1 MAHKKLARRLQFLI
15 ASAKR
20 HGPAH
25 VVEVFRQELRRRRYA
40 ASPIPLPT
48 PAQLA
53 ASFPPTVP
61 GTNFLDAFQRN
72 ASRRIPFTADR
83 RGGELMERMLA
94 LQSRASMVHDAEL
107 FAAGHFEALGL
118 CLAGGAG
125 AYNWGMDYGCGHV
138 WPAAPFNTVTF
149 LDVPGA
155 DVKYVWELNRMYW
168 IGWLGKAWWAT
179 EDDRWVRE
187 FTSRVDSWRGANP
200 VNTGINWTMPM
211 EVAIRGFWLVLGFAF
226 FHGAPGISDE
236 WWLEYLALAWGHGSY
251 LENNLE
257 YFSNLT
263 NHYISNCFGMVMLG
277 SLFAG
282 STEGDRWL
290 GEGRRR
296 LLDELEHQVLPDGV
310 HYERSIC
317 YHRLV
322 LEMYLIALAALER
335 SGHPFPEQARAHVER
350 MAEFMRDYIPGS
362 GTVPQL
368 GDSDDGVILR
378 MSIRQELYDH
388 RDTMALA
395 AAVFGRNDF
404 GATAGGTSLA
414 ALLTANGT
422 AAARGSNA
430 AEAVPARASAPT
442 PASRL
447 YRDGGFAA
455 LRGNGM
461 YVFADVGPIG
471 LHGNNDTLSFTLHG
485 RSGAFIV
492 DPGTY
497 CYSRDLALRNELRSS
512 LAHNA
517 PVVDGAEIAEFS
529 GLWRVRNDHTDVT
542 ILEWN
547 PTESGATLHAEHH
560 AYGRLPG
567 GGVLVQRRWTLSGDE
582 LHVLDTFVAS
592 GPHRT
597 ATRFTLPAEVL
608 VVRIDPNRL
617 ELQRPSGERLQM
629 EASVPLTLT
638 EGWYSPSYGVA
649 ARATLIGISG
659 HIGAGTNA
667 PNQFAYI
674 CRLLP

>member
-1 MAHKKLARRLQFLI
+1 MADKKLARRFQFLI

-40 ASPIPLPT
+40 ASPIPP
-48 PAQLA
+48 PAPAHLA
-53 ASFPPTVP
+53 ESFPPVAA
-61 GTNFLDAFQRN
+61 GTNFLEAFHRN
-72 ASRRIPFTADR
+72 ASGRLPFTAEGR
-83 RGGELMERMLA
+83 SGGLMERLLT
-94 LQSRASMVHDAEL
+94 LQSRRNMERDAEL

-118 CLAGGAG
+118 CLAGGTST
-125 AYNWGMDYGCGHV
+125 YNWAMDYGCGHV
-138 WPAAPFNTVTF
+138 WPAAPFDAIRF

-179 EDDRWVRE
+179 DDERWARE
-187 FTSRVDSWRGANP
+187 FTTRLESWRTANP

-211 EVAIRGFWLVLGFAF
+211 EVAIRGFWLVQGYAF
-226 FHGAPGISDE
+226 FHGAPGISDD

-282 STEGDRWL
+282 SAEGDRWL
-290 GEGRRR
+290 REGRRR
-296 LLDELEHQVLPDGV
+296 LLAELEHQVLPDGV

-322 LEMYLIALAALER
+322 LEMYLITIAALER
-335 SGHPFPEQARAHVER
+335 CGHPFPQQALAHVER
-350 MAEFMRDYIPGS
+350 MAEFMRDYIPEN

-378 MSIRQELYDH
+378 LSIEQELYDH
-388 RDTMALA
+388 RDTLALA
-395 AAVFGRNDF
+395 AAVFGRSDF
-404 GATAGGTSLA
+404 DTTAGGTSQA
-414 ALLTANGT
+414 ALLMADD
-422 AAARGSNA
+422 AAAPGNRNA
-430 AEAVPARASAPT
+430 AEGT
-442 PASRL
+442 PKRASRL
-447 YRDGGFAA
+447 YRNGGFAA

-497 CYSRDLALRNELRSS
+497 CYSRDADLRNELRSS

-529 GLWRVRNDHTDVT
+529 GLWRVRDDRTDVT
-542 ILEWN
+542 IMEWN

-567 GGVLVQRRWTLSGDE
+567 GGVLVRRRWKLDGDE
-582 LHVLDTFVAS
+582 LHVLDSFVANH
-592 GPHRT
+592 PHRVV
-597 ATRFTLPAEVL
+597 TRFTLPAEVM
-608 VVRIDPNRL
+608 VVQLDPNRL
-617 ELQRPSGERLQM
+617 ELHRPSGERMQM
-629 EASVPLTLT
+629 EASAPLTLA
-638 EGWYSPSYGVA
+638 EGWHSPSYGVA
-649 ARATLIGISG
+649 AQATLIGTSG
-659 HIGAGTNA
+659 QIGAGTNA

-674 CRLLP
+674 YRLLP